1 MTIEDVKVIIRGD
14 ETRTLEM
21 KKTTGELKDGM
32 RSACAFLN
40 TAGGWLFFGIA
51 PTTLKILGQ
60 EVTDNTRKEIARE
73 VAKLEP
79 LIDIPVEYIDV
90 PNRPDYQ
97 VIAIHLDA
105 PSYWDVPYTYDNK
118 PYMRIESTTVVMPRD
133 IFEDRLMRSKSNRH
147 KWEDQIC
154 EGITIADLEEQRI
167 RGGVRLGVERG
178 RMPESSLM
186 ETTESLVE
194 KLKLTAGGKLKNA
207 AAALFLRDTSQ
218 FPQFLLRM
226 ARFRGNDKMEFIDN
240 QRAYGNF
247 FTLLDAG
254 MAFFFKHL
262 SLSGK
267 IVGFTREEKL
277 EIPAEALREALTN
290 ALCHRMFH
298 NTSSSVGIAI
308 YDDRVEIENTGHL
321 PDELTVE
328 TIKQSHHS
336 FPQNPTIADVLFKT
350 TFLENWGS
358 GVGRM
363 VEACKNANLPEPE
376 FNQNSAFVWVT
387 FKRATIQPHNP
398 TTPQVNTPSTPS
410 TPSTSKRE
418 IAKAKRLKALLSA
431 IGANGSNLRALMESM
446 QRKDR
451 KGFVSTYIV
460 PNIEAGYIAMLY
472 PEAPNHPMQ
481 SYYLTKK
488 GRELLEQL

>member
-1 MTIEDVKVIIRGD
+1 MG
-14 ETRTLEM
+14 
-21 KKTTGELKDGM
+21 
-32 RSACAFLN
+32 
-40 TAGGWLFFGIA
+40 
-51 PTTLKILGQ
+51 
-60 EVTDNTRKEIARE
+60 
-73 VAKLEP
+73 
-79 LIDIPVEYIDV
+79 
-90 PNRPDYQ
+90 RPDLRR
-97 VIAIHLDA
+97 H
-105 PSYWDVPYTYDNK
+105 NH
-118 PYMRIESTTVVMPRD
+118 
-133 IFEDRLMRSKSNRH
+133 SN
-147 KWEDQIC
+147 
-154 EGITIADLEEQRI
+154 LEEQRI

-194 KLKLTAGGKLKNA
+194 KLKLTINGKLKNA
-207 AAALFLRDTSQ
+207 AALFLRDSGQ

-298 NTSSSVGIAI
+298 STSSSVGIAV
-308 YDDRVEIENTGHL
+308 YDDRVEIKNTGHL

-336 FPQNPTIADVLFKT
+336 FHQNPTIADVLFKT

-363 VEACKNANLPEPE
+363 VDACKKANLPEPE
-376 FNQNSAFVWVT
+376 FNQNAAFVWVT
-387 FKRATIQPHNP
+387 FKRATIQPYNHTSSPLNP
-398 TTPQVNTPSTPS
+398 TTPQVNTPST
-410 TPSTSKRE
+410 SK
-418 IAKAKRLKALLSA
+418 
-431 IGANGSNLRALMESM
+431 
-446 QRKDR
+446 
-451 KGFVSTYIV
+451 
-460 PNIEAGYIAMLY
+460 
-472 PEAPNHPMQ
+472 
-481 SYYLTKK
+481 
-488 GRELLEQL
+488 EQL